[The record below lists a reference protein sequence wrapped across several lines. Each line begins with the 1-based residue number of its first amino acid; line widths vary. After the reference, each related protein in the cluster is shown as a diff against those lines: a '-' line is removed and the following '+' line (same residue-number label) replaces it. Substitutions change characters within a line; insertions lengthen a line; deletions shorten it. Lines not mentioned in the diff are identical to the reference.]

1 MQTFGSDRVREGEG
15 EQLILSSRL
24 SKGWTPRTPKSLTH
38 SEFPGTAVVW
48 EEQFFEVVDVEN
60 LPVGG
65 VRYILEPWR
74 DEHAMRTTDRYD
86 AESEAARIEAHRA
99 EIVRE
104 TKRKSTTLFGVFTGH
119 LPNAVQEHLGREL
132 GTSPVKLTMLS
143 AIALFIIC
151 GPIVFYCFALTFG
164 GLPMPIPFWLFLVLN
179 WWTVESLLRFNFA
192 FASSRPLGSLEGYV
206 GYGIFYALAPK
217 RPDRISP
224 FTSEKGSSTKAVRF
238 DFAPPN
244 VALQDALI
252 MREPFVTLL
261 PPAEQLQISLRTG
274 YDYTRK
280 SLSTAI
286 CIIVIAGI
294 GVVSSWVSM
303 RSGRGF
309 SGFVSLLVAGWLVV
323 EQCMRIASFRKGP
336 AGSVLAFLVR
346 PLMGKLK

>member
-1 MQTFGSDRVREGEG
+1 MQTFGSDRVREGDG

-38 SEFPGTAVVW
+38 SEFPGTAVLW
-48 EEQFFEVVDVEN
+48 EEQFFEVVDIEH
-60 LPVGG
+60 LPAGG

-99 EIVRE
+99 EVMRE

-119 LPNAVQEHLGREL
+119 LPGAVQEHLGREL

-143 AIALFIIC
+143 AIALFIIS
-151 GPIVFYCFALTFG
+151 GPIVFYCFALLVG
-164 GLPMPIPFWLFLVLN
+164 GRPLPIPYWLFALLS
-179 WWTVESLLRFNFA
+179 WWTAASLFRFNFA
-192 FASSRPLGSLEGYV
+192 FASSRPLGSLEGYI

-217 RPDRISP
+217 SPDRISP
-224 FTSEKGSSTKAVRF
+224 FASERGSSTKAVRF
-238 DFAPPN
+238 DFAPPD

-252 MREPFVTLL
+252 MREPLVTLL

-286 CIIVIAGI
+286 YIIVIAGI
-294 GVVSSWVSM
+294 GVVSSWISL

-309 SGFVSLLVAGWLVV
+309 SAFTSLIVAGWLVV
-323 EQCMRIASFRKGP
+323 EQIMRIASFRKGP
-336 AGSVLAFLVR
+336 AGSVLAFFVR
-346 PLMGKLK
+346 PLTRKLL